1 MPNSCCTNDN
11 LCGIIQTHLASISV
25 APLKLLL
32 EIQIKENTYM
42 KIDKRLLNAL
52 LHIVVG
58 ALFAYFKAGIVNW
71 ILTAVGVV
79 FIINGIIQVSNK
91 KIAPGVV
98 YIAIGV
104 AIIVFGWTLVEIAML
119 VFGVM
124 LILSAIADYSKSKKD
139 KVDLVKLLVSVIVGG
154 LLIFSGFKVIDWLFI
169 VLGVTLI
176 LEGILQIITLIKNK
190 K

>member
-1 MPNSCCTNDN
+1 
-11 LCGIIQTHLASISV
+11 
-25 APLKLLL
+25 
-32 EIQIKENTYM
+32 M

-79 FIINGIIQVSNK
+79 FIINGIIQVTNK
-91 KIAPGVV
+91 NTVPGIVHL
-98 YIAIGV
+98 AIGA
-104 AIIVFGWTLVEIAML
+104 AIIVFGWTLIEIALL

-124 LILSAIADYSKSKKD
+124 LILSALADYSKSKKD

-154 LLIFSGFKVIDWLFI
+154 LLIISGFKLVDWLFI
-169 VLGVTLI
+169 VLGVALV
-176 LEGILQIITLIKNK
+176 LEGVLQVITLIKNK